1 MEQKELE
8 ELRCF
13 LFVSI
18 ISADNDEYPEDKKQ
32 EVMRRY
38 ELEKTQEEPNWEFVL
53 EPVDNNGKLLKLF
66 I

>member
-1 MEQKELE
+1 MEPE
-8 ELRCF
+8 EIKYFTLA
-13 LFVSI
+13 SI
-18 ISADNDEYPEDKKQ
+18 ISAENDHYTEDQKQ
-32 EVMRRY
+32 EVIRRY

>member
-18 ISADNDEYPEDKKQ
+18 ISADNDEYTEDQKQ
-32 EVMRRY
+32 EVIYRY
-38 ELEKTQEEPNWEFVL
+38 ELEKEQAQPDWEFIL
-53 EPVDNNGKLLKLF
+53 EPIGADNRLLELF

>member
-18 ISADNDEYPEDKKQ
+18 ISADNDEYTEDQKQ
-32 EVMRRY
+32 EVIRRY
-38 ELEKTQEEPNWEFVL
+38 ELTKDDPDWQFIL
-53 EPVDNNGKLLKLF
+53 EPVDETGKLAKLF
-66 I
+66 V